1 MLQSHFRKFIEQ
13 LPQLTHNQSAL
24 LEQIL
29 KGSEPNS
36 QVIRELE
43 QRVTDS
49 PECPHCH
56 SSLINRH
63 GKTNDMQRYRCK
75 NCLKTFVA
83 TTGTPLARL
92 RYKEQWVNYM
102 KCMLDSKVLRVCAKE
117 CGIDLKTA
125 FRWRHRF
132 LELPTTLNA
141 SKLEGIIEADET
153 LFPYSEKGSKKL
165 MRKPRKRGM
174 RALKRGRSKED
185 WVPVLTVRDRG
196 KHTFESVLP
205 NVKEETLANELK
217 GKLEKDSVLCTDGL
231 KSYISLCLNNDLV
244 HKRLNM
250 SAGLK
255 VIDRVFHVQ
264 NVNAYHSRTKEWMKR
279 FHGVATKYLDHYLGW
294 HRYMDVTEELS
305 ENNMLSL
312 QQQLKGT

>member
-1 MLQSHFRKFIEQ
+1 MLQSQFHKLIKL
-13 LPQLTHNQSAL
+13 LPKLTDNQSVL
-24 LEQIL
+24 LEQFL
-29 KGSEPNS
+29 RGVEPVS

-43 QRVTDS
+43 QRVVDS

-63 GKTNDMQRYRCK
+63 GKVNDMQRYRCK

-102 KCMLDSKVLRVCAKE
+102 KCMLDSKVLRVSAKE
-117 CGIDLKTA
+117 CGINLKTS

-132 LELPTTLNA
+132 LEFPATLNA

-165 MRKPRKRGM
+165 TRKPRKRRM
-174 RALKRGRSKED
+174 RAHKRGRSKED

-196 KHTFESVLP
+196 KHTFESILP
-205 NVKEETLANELK
+205 DVKEETLAKELA
-217 GKLEKDSVLCTDGL
+217 GKLEKDSVLCTDGH

-244 HKRLNM
+244 HKQLNI

-294 HRYMDVTEELS
+294 HRYMEVTEELN
-305 ENNMLSL
+305 ENRMLSL